1 MRRTTLVM
9 RTILDMMSTSF
20 WPAKSWEFGSS
31 VKLKSGSMKRG
42 ETYDAAFGY
51 ALEEVAHDLAA
62 LHALQ

>member
-1 MRRTTLVM
+1 M

-20 WPAKSWEFGSS
+20 WPAKSWEIGNS
-31 VKLKSGSMKRG
+31 VSLKRRRVRR
-42 ETYDAAFGY
+42 ETYDASFGY